1 MEKIILVIFF
11 LCLSLSPAI
20 AQEQDI
26 GSQKSITKTL
36 EARVGEEFTL
46 VLESN
51 RTTGYS
57 WQLTEPF
64 DEGIIRLISSEYK
77 APETRVIGAGNKE
90 VWTFKAVGKGRAII
104 HMEYVRPWEKDT
116 PPVRTTT
123 IEVTVKPA
131 K

>member
-1 MEKIILVIFF
+1 MKKIILVIFF
-11 LCLSLSPAI
+11 LCLSLSPVI

-36 EARVGEEFTL
+36 EAGVGEEFTL

-57 WQLTEPF
+57 WQLTKPF
-64 DEGIIRLISSEYK
+64 DEGIVRLISSEYK
-77 APETRVIGAGNKE
+77 APETRLIGAGNKE
-90 VWTFKAVGKGRAII
+90 VWTFKAVGGGKTRI

-116 PPVRTTT
+116 APVRTTI